1 MAKNCVV
8 SISPVSPY
16 QEPSPQSSGSG
27 LNAPGGCL
35 SKPTTSAISAAPAAS
50 IACAV
55 ASADPPVAQP
65 LWTLMNGTPVRPSAE
80 TVVSALPAASD
91 PPAAKL
97 DVLPADAGVAQRG
110 AGRDRRHLQARHPLV
125 PSERVDAHADD
136 RDLGGAH
143 SPSAGRKAYVSA
155 PAAPGAGISTSS
167 IGIPMRRRAGS
178 ASVSLAS
185 TRSSPSSS
193 T

>member
-16 QEPSPQSSGSG
+16 HEPSPQSSGSG

-65 LWTLMNGTPVRPSAE
+65 LWTLMNGTPVRPSAA
-80 TVVSALPAASD
+80 TIVSALPAASD
-91 PPAAKL
+91 PPAANSTSCQPM
-97 DVLPADAGVAQRG
+97 PASPQRG
-110 AGRDRRHLQARHPLV
+110 SGRDGGHLQARHPLAA
-125 PSERVDAHADD
+125 PERVDADADD
-136 RDLGGAH
+136 CDLGRAH
-143 SPSAGRKAYVSA
+143 SPSAGRKAKVRA
-155 PAAPGAGISTSS
+155 PPAPGAGTSTSS
-167 IGIPMRRRAGS
+167 IGIPMRRSAGS

-185 TRSSPSSS
+185 TRSSPGSS